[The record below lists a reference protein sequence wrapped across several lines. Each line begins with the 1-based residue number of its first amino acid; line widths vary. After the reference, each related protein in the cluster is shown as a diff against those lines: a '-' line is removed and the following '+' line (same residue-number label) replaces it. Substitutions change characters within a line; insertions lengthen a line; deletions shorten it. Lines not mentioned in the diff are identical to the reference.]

1 MRPVPKIP
9 VFTSLAALALLA
21 AAPQLG
27 GCESP
32 ARAAGPR
39 EERAIP
45 VVLSAVRH
53 EPVTRLV
60 RAAGVLRAKRELD
73 LSFKVGGVI
82 QRVAVE
88 EGAHVRRGQLL
99 CLLDPTELEAGS
111 RQAGESLAKAE
122 RDMARTRTL
131 HDQNGVPRNMLEDAE
146 TALGLA
152 RAAEAG
158 ASFNLRQGALYAPE
172 DGVIDRRMV
181 EVGEVVA
188 PTRPVLHLTSAG
200 GSVVHVNLVDRD
212 ALALKHG
219 DSAQVTLDARPGE
232 PLSARVTRI
241 ASSAT
246 PGAGTFEVELT
257 LPSARALPSGLTAKV
272 AFERAEPALSV
283 PLTALVDG
291 DGERAALFVVAGE
304 RAKRVPVRVL
314 GIEGE
319 RALLGAGIDERSKV
333 VATGAAELREGA
345 RVRVTGE
352 E

>member
-1 MRPVPKIP
+1 MRIP
-9 VFTSLAALALLA
+9 ERSVFVSFAPLALLA
-21 AAPQLG
+21 ALPQLA
-27 GCESP
+27 GCDSP

-45 VVLSAVRH
+45 VLLSAVRS
-53 EPVTRLV
+53 EPVTHLV
-60 RAAGVLRAKRELD
+60 RAAGVVRAKRELD
-73 LSFKVGGVI
+73 LSFKVGGVV

-88 EGAHVRRGQLL
+88 EGARVKRGQLL
-99 CLLDPTELEAGS
+99 CVLDPTELEAGS

-122 RDMARTRTL
+122 RDVARTRAL
-131 HDQNGVPRNMLEDAE
+131 HEQNGVARNMLEDAE
-146 TALGLA
+146 TALAVA

-188 PTRPVLHLTSAG
+188 PTRPVLHLIGAG
-200 GSVVHVNLVDRD
+200 GSAVHVNLIDRD
-212 ALALKHG
+212 ALALKPG
-219 DSAQVTLDARPGE
+219 DAAQVTLDARPGE
-232 PLSARVTRI
+232 VLPARVTRI

-246 PGAGTFEVELT
+246 PGAGTFEVELA
-257 LPSARALPSGLTAKV
+257 LAQARGLPSGLTAKV

-283 PLTALVDG
+283 PLAALVDG
-291 DGERAALFVVAGE
+291 EGERAALFVVAAE

-319 RALLGAGIDERSKV
+319 RALLAGGVDERTKV
-333 VATGAAELREGA
+333 VATGAAELRDGA